1 MWHRKKTEQW
11 ENRWEILKE
20 LSEENPVS
28 EDEKTLLLPKDD
40 AEGTRMMWTGAT
52 RQYTLHLT
60 DIKNPGRIFKAPIG
74 EGVVI
79 GRKAGEADIVIDYA
93 DGDSHLDESA
103 LAAAEEETAKAGN
116 TGADAQNGPE
126 PESLSPQP
134 ADDPEPVPA
143 GTDYILNTNTGKF
156 HYPDCRSV
164 RQMAEK
170 NKQVYNGSRDEVIG
184 MGYVPCKNCN
194 P

>member
-11 ENRWEILKE
+11 ENKWEILKE

-79 GRKAGEADIVIDYA
+79 GRKAGEADIVIDYEK
-93 DGDSHLDESA
+93 SVSA
-103 LAAAEEETAKAGN
+103 RHCRIFERNRKFYVVDLQSSNGSLLNGIRFEEEREVCSGN
-116 TGADAQNGPE
+116 LLTLGRLELKIQ
-126 PESLSPQP
+126 
-134 ADDPEPVPA
+134 
-143 GTDYILNTNTGKF
+143 I
-156 HYPDCRSV
+156 R
-164 RQMAEK
+164 
-170 NKQVYNGSRDEVIG
+170 
-184 MGYVPCKNCN
+184 
-194 P
+194 

>member
-79 GRKAGEADIVIDYA
+79 GRKAGEADIVIDYEK
-93 DGDSHLDESA
+93 SVSA
-103 LAAAEEETAKAGN
+103 RHCRIFERNRKFYVVDLQSSNGSLLNGIRFEEEREVCSGN
-116 TGADAQNGPE
+116 LLTLGRLELKIQ
-126 PESLSPQP
+126 
-134 ADDPEPVPA
+134 
-143 GTDYILNTNTGKF
+143 I
-156 HYPDCRSV
+156 R
-164 RQMAEK
+164 
-170 NKQVYNGSRDEVIG
+170 
-184 MGYVPCKNCN
+184 
-194 P
+194 

>member
-52 RQYTLHLT
+52 RQYTLHQT

-79 GRKAGEADIVIDYA
+79 GRKAGEADIVIDYEK
-93 DGDSHLDESA
+93 SVSA
-103 LAAAEEETAKAGN
+103 RHCRIFERNRKFYVVDLQSSNGSLLNGIRFEEEREVCSGN
-116 TGADAQNGPE
+116 LLTLGRLELKIQ
-126 PESLSPQP
+126 
-134 ADDPEPVPA
+134 
-143 GTDYILNTNTGKF
+143 I
-156 HYPDCRSV
+156 R
-164 RQMAEK
+164 
-170 NKQVYNGSRDEVIG
+170 
-184 MGYVPCKNCN
+184 
-194 P
+194 